1 MSIEVIHIIDLL
13 CREKGIERGIL
24 IDAVKTAVEAATRKK
39 LPHLDILQSHFNEKT
54 GEVEIF
60 TEKTVV
66 EDVQNPETEIGLEEA
81 VKLAPDAQLGE
92 KVLANLELENLGRI
106 AAQLAKQ
113 VILQRVREAE
123 IEILYNEFKDKKGD
137 LINGIVQ
144 RMEHGDVIVDLGKA
158 EGILP
163 RREQVFRESFNRG
176 ERIRAFIVDIR
187 KTARNT
193 LVILSRTHV
202 GLVKCLFEMEVPE
215 ISENMVEIM
224 GIVREPNGRT
234 KIAVRSNDRDIDAVG
249 ACVGMRGMRVQSI
262 VQELRGEKIDIVEY
276 SEDPET
282 FTRNALSPAKISRI
296 NMDRENKCMTII
308 VADDQMSLAIG
319 KKGQNVRLAAKLVK
333 WKIDIKGES
342 ESVGMDAAHAL
353 LSTKPAPSKDHFLE
367 VLGSA
372 KGFGEKIVAL
382 LFANNVVT
390 FEDVL
395 TLGKEGLTA
404 IPGIGEK
411 KAEAILEFAQA
422 NQPSPP
428 PPPAPPSPPKTKDK
442 DNSLVYTAPSLL
454 AREEPVSFLG
464 QPSAS
469 LQEETAEEP
478 AAVLTDDVD
487 ADEESEDGEEVFEG
501 EEDMEEGEV
510 DETLGNEAVD
520 EEQDDPIGILMGVET
535 EIIQLLS
542 DNGFQTIPELS
553 VTPVEELT
561 AIDGMDETNAQQVL
575 DLARAHMEKFENV

>member
-1 MSIEVIHIIDLL
+1 
-13 CREKGIERGIL
+13 
-24 IDAVKTAVEAATRKK
+24 
-39 LPHLDILQSHFNEKT
+39 
-54 GEVEIF
+54 
-60 TEKTVV
+60 
-66 EDVQNPETEIGLEEA
+66 
-81 VKLAPDAQLGE
+81 
-92 KVLANLELENLGRI
+92 
-106 AAQLAKQ
+106 
-113 VILQRVREAE
+113 
-123 IEILYNEFKDKKGD
+123 
-137 LINGIVQ
+137 
-144 RMEHGDVIVDLGKA
+144 
-158 EGILP
+158 
-163 RREQVFRESFNRG
+163 
-176 ERIRAFIVDIR
+176 
-187 KTARNT
+187 
-193 LVILSRTHV
+193 
-202 GLVKCLFEMEVPE
+202 
-215 ISENMVEIM
+215 
-224 GIVREPNGRT
+224 
-234 KIAVRSNDRDIDAVG
+234 
-249 ACVGMRGMRVQSI
+249 
-262 VQELRGEKIDIVEY
+262 
-276 SEDPET
+276 
-282 FTRNALSPAKISRI
+282 
-296 NMDRENKCMTII
+296 